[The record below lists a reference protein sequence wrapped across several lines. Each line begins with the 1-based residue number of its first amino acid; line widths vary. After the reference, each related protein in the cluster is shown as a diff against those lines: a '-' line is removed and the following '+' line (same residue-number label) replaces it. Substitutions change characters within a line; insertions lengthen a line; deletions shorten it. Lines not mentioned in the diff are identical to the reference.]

1 MRWGFICRD
10 LQGRGVS
17 GLPLGRPHQS
27 VIKCLGSVGELQQ
40 RPAYQGG
47 IYLLT
52 VQISSH
58 QIGLLFSPI
67 TGWRAE
73 VTDHSIA
80 YLTIN
85 RTWKKGVCC
94 TQLIVGDSDGHQVDG
109 KLLLIIS
116 TLLFSSVSKR
126 RHLPRKLSSFTL
138 ESHRIRGLKPESCI
152 QSKWPGGCWRFSFP
166 LTHVG
171 LRRQLTEFGGNFS
184 YSICQHPSDWLFNTV
199 FVCLQFGLQ

>member
-1 MRWGFICRD
+1 MGSVAFDGNLILSLRLFGGKDLGGLPGSPLSPLTLFHPNYHQQMKWGFICRD

-52 VQISSH
+52 VQIISH

-94 TQLIVGDSDGHQVDG
+94 TQLIFGDSDGHQVDG

-116 TLLFSSVSKR
+116 TLLFSSLCSQ
-126 RHLPRKLSSFTL
+126 RKAFT
-138 ESHRIRGLKPESCI
+138 
-152 QSKWPGGCWRFSFP
+152 
-166 LTHVG
+166 
-171 LRRQLTEFGGNFS
+171 
-184 YSICQHPSDWLFNTV
+184 
-199 FVCLQFGLQ
+199 